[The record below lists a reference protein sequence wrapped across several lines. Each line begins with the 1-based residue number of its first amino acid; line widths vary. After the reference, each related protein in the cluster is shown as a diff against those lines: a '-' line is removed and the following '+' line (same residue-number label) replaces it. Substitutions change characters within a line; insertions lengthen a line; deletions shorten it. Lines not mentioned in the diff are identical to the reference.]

1 MDELTLLRGMR
12 NDIGSAPA
20 ATLARNRRKVMAKAG
35 AASPAHAEAP
45 GRAAES
51 TVRPFKLRRR
61 LVLASAAA
69 VFLVGVMV
77 AADVVL
83 PSRPGATAEAVEVLD
98 DAAAATLQTSD
109 PLVSPGQYLKIDTLE
124 LTGSSLMGDDGRQLS
139 WQETTAAQMYVP
151 ADPEGEWVWNREDRF
166 PIESASPE
174 AKAAA
179 AMLRNSRRKE
189 GPGLIVGIHRAP
201 AGAFYGQA
209 QTILG
214 APLTDTSELPR
225 DPHKLLD
232 HIYDFTKG
240 QGKTPDLR
248 AFGAIAE
255 SLRTGVVPADLR
267 ASFFQAA
274 ALIPG
279 VAVADRQATVD
290 GREGIAV
297 GITTPDGGGRNDLI
311 FDPSTGLMIGER
323 WVLLKD
329 FPDAPAGTVES
340 WSSVRTSVVDSAP

>member
-20 ATLARNRRKVMAKAG
+20 TTLARNRRKVMATVG
-35 AASPAHAEAP
+35 AAPTAPTEIPGQPA
-45 GRAAES
+45 GT
-51 TVRPFKLRRR
+51 TVRPFMIRRR

-83 PSRPGATAEAVEVLD
+83 PSHPGATAEAVEVLD
-98 DAAAATLQTSD
+98 DAAAATLKTSN
-109 PLVSPGQYLKIDTLE
+109 PLVSPGQYLKIETLE
-124 LTGSSLMGDDGRQLS
+124 LTGSSFVGDDGRQLS
-139 WQETTAAQMYVP
+139 WQETTAAQIYVP
-151 ADPEGEWVWNREDRF
+151 ADLEGEWVWNREDRF
-166 PIESASPE
+166 PIDSASPE

-179 AMLRNSRRKE
+179 AMLRDSRRTE

-201 AGAFYGQA
+201 GGAFYGQA

-214 APLTDTSELPR
+214 SPLTDTSELPR
-225 DPHKLLD
+225 DPQKLLD

-267 ASFFQAA
+267 ASLFQAA

-279 VAVADRQATVD
+279 VVVADRQATIG

-297 GITTPDGGGRNDLI
+297 GITTPDGSNRNDLL

-323 WVLLKD
+323 WVLLVD
-329 FPDAPAGTVES
+329 VPDTSAGTVTE